1 VRTIP
6 KEAQCRE
13 GSLNARVASDES
25 TLDANG
31 ISGQGKSGGAM
42 LHGAPGV
49 CCPAPDHCLDSFLQ
63 EIVKGKALER
73 LKLLVRKGVLSRL
86 PEGMICK

>member
-31 ISGQGKSGGAM
+31 ISGQGKSGGSDAARRA
-42 LHGAPGV
+42 LACAVRHQTIV
-49 CCPAPDHCLDSFLQ
+49 WIRFLQ

-73 LKLLVRKGVLSRL
+73 LKLLVRKECCLGFGRA
-86 PEGMICK
+86 